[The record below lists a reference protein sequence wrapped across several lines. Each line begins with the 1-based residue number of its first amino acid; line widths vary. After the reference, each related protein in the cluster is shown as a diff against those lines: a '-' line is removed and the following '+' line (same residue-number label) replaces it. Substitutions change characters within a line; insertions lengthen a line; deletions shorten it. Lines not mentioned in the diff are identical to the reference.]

1 MTQDIRFQRH
11 ELEWTP
17 EKIARF
23 WDYESQNAAKKSEYF
38 TFQLGDA
45 LVRLARM
52 NGALAEPVLDYGA
65 GMGYLTEQLVAQGV
79 RCAACDFSPASVE
92 SIRRRLGG
100 NPALLKCELLETLPS
115 SLSADAYGTVFMVE
129 TLEHL
134 LPEWK
139 KNTLREVG
147 RVLRPGG
154 HVIVTVP
161 HAEPLDL
168 AKVMC
173 ADCGA
178 VFHRVQHVAAFDATS
193 LAATLADHG
202 FSTVLCQPMN
212 LGMLTDA
219 LVRQNRRIQTRIR
232 RGLTRLKLLAPHP
245 ASTPHLVYIGRKN

>member
-1 MTQDIRFQRH
+1 
-11 ELEWTP
+11 
-17 EKIARF
+17 
-23 WDYESQNAAKKSEYF
+23 
-38 TFQLGDA
+38 
-45 LVRLARM
+45 
-52 NGALAEPVLDYGA
+52 
-65 GMGYLTEQLVAQGV
+65 
-79 RCAACDFSPASVE
+79 
-92 SIRRRLGG
+92 
-100 NPALLKCELLETLPS
+100 
-115 SLSADAYGTVFMVE
+115 MVE